1 MGFEI
6 KAHIECRI
14 NDQWHHYSCP
24 NILRNYELFDFLGAD
39 FSDRGIKP
47 DSEKF
52 LSVGIIPSDSSLVTI
67 TAFKKDYDDLFNPSW
82 LNVHELNKV
91 IEKFPELSSFNYDL
105 PPELRNPLG
114 YFFDNS
120 VESFWKYREDYPE
133 EIQDVRMVFWFK

>member
-6 KAHIECRI
+6 KAHIECKI

-39 FSDRGIKP
+39 FSDRGITHDSQRLLRKGLPP
-47 DSEKF
+47 DCS
-52 LSVGIIPSDSSLVTI
+52 TI
-67 TAFKKDYDDLFNPSW
+67 TKVAFKKDSGKFSSSW
-82 LNVHELNKV
+82 IDINELNKV

-105 PPELRNPLG
+105 TPGLWNHLG

-120 VESFWKYREDYPE
+120 VEGFFLYREDYPE